1 MSAFKRMSVSTLA
14 TLAGGYA
21 GEEFRFVGERAGP
34 QNTHLVDT
42 ELIKEDKSTV
52 DLTYVMRKLDSR
64 WMILDV
70 VVEQGISEL
79 AVRRSEYRLVLKEK
93 GVEGLIDALN
103 RKADELMAS
112 K

>member
-1 MSAFKRMSVSTLA
+1 
-14 TLAGGYA
+14 
-21 GEEFRFVGERAGP
+21 
-34 QNTHLVDT
+34 
-42 ELIKEDKSTV
+42 
-52 DLTYVMRKLDSR
+52 
-64 WMILDV
+64 MILDV